1 MSALLSVI
9 LPIFVLIGVG
19 FTAVRTRYVPSS
31 VVEALGAFVL
41 NFALPAVILHALL
54 QQDLQRTLDW
64 GYIFAYAAGSL
75 IAFVAILALFR
86 LAMGKSL
93 SHAAAAALGAS
104 ASNSGF
110 VGFPVASLAL
120 GAPALAA
127 LPLSMLVE
135 NIIIIPL
142 ALALGEASTQKG
154 EGLRD
159 ILSGTLRRLS
169 RTPLIV
175 AIFMGVV
182 LSAAGVSLPQPLST
196 ALKMMADASVPC
208 ALFVVGGTL
217 AGLKAGSIAGDI
229 MAIVAGK
236 LLLHP
241 LAVGAGFLLAGDVPA
256 ELMAAGLILA
266 SSPMLTVYPIL
277 GARLGH
283 GGMCAAALLIATT
296 ASFLTLIAVLGLV
309 LP

>member
-1 MSALLSVI
+1 MSSLFSVI

-19 FTAVRTRYVPSS
+19 FIAVRTRYVSAS
-31 VVEALGAFVL
+31 VVEALGTFVL
-41 NFALPAVILHALL
+41 NFALPALILHALL
-54 QQDLQRTLDW
+54 LQDLQQTLDW
-64 GYIFAYAAGSL
+64 GYILAYAAGSL

-135 NIIIIPL
+135 NILIIPL
-142 ALALGEASTQKG
+142 ALALGEAGAQKG
-154 EGLRD
+154 RGLRD
-159 ILSGTLRRLS
+159 VLSGTFRRLS

-175 AIFMGVV
+175 AIFIGVV
-182 LSAAGVSLPQPLST
+182 LSAIGVTLPQPLST
-196 ALKMMADASVPC
+196 ALKMTADASVPC

-217 AGLKAGSIAGDI
+217 AGLKAGSIASDI
-229 MAIVAGK
+229 MVIVAGK

-241 LAVGAGFLLAGDVPA
+241 LAVGAAFLLVGDVPA
-256 ELMAAGLILA
+256 GLMAAGIILA
-266 SSPMLTVYPIL
+266 SSPMLTVYPII

-283 GGMCAAALLIATT
+283 GGMCAAALLVATT
-296 ASFLTLIAVLGLV
+296 ASFLTLIAVLGAI